1 MAEAKGFCRS
11 QGRGSKS
18 IVKKEWVFM
27 AAEKGKKEKKFKPYK
42 AGRFC
47 PKCGS
52 GVKLAEHKD
61 RLSCGKCGYME
72 KQ

>member
-1 MAEAKGFCRS
+1 MAT
-11 QGRGSKS
+11 
-18 IVKKEWVFM
+18 
-27 AAEKGKKEKKFKPYK
+27 AEKGKKEKKFKPYK

>member
-1 MAEAKGFCRS
+1 
-11 QGRGSKS
+11 
-18 IVKKEWVFM
+18 M
-27 AAEKGKKEKKFKPYK
+27 AAGEKAKKAKQFKAYK